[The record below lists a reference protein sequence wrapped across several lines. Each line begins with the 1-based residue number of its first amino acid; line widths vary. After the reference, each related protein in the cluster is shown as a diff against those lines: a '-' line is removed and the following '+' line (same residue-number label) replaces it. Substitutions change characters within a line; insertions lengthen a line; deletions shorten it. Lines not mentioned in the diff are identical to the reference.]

1 MRNLT
6 LNQFCLWLEDTPI
19 SQYIQVSDWIV
30 PCTQIIH
37 IFAVSAA
44 LSVALMISLRLLGL
58 FATEKT
64 FSTIF
69 DRCWSVFLTAL
80 IILLISG
87 SILIVGEP
95 SRSLANE
102 TFQLKMLLLVAVLGT
117 LRIIKVR
124 LANPKIDWKSGYT
137 PDVGVESLGKALSL
151 ILLLL
156 LTGVVF
162 AGRWIAYT

>member
-1 MRNLT
+1 MINAT

-19 SQYIQVSDWIV
+19 SQSIQVSDWVV
-30 PCTQIIH
+30 PLTQIIH

-44 LSVALMISLRLLGL
+44 LSAALMISLRLLGF
-58 FATEKT
+58 FATEQP
-64 FSTIF
+64 FSTTF
-69 DRCWSVFLTAL
+69 DRCWSIFLTSL

-87 SILIVGEP
+87 SILIIGEP

-102 TFQLKMLLLVAVLGT
+102 TFQLKMALIIAVLGT

-137 PDVGVESLGKALSL
+137 PDVGLESLSKALSL

-156 LTGVVF
+156 LTCVLF